1 MFIKKITEKIENVPK
16 LISRLGLLVI
26 VLIAGLTFWSAN
38 EYIKSV
44 RWRTHSHQVIGQ
56 IRVLNLAF
64 HEALAHQRGYF
75 ISPDRNAE
83 KLYYQAKDAVR
94 SGIYQLG
101 LLISDNPDQM
111 SRLDKA
117 STNILSR
124 LSSTDSAMESLQRN
138 DKNIAFL
145 NITEDI
151 RQSHNNETSY
161 FLSQLEQEEL
171 RLLAA
176 REDSARNGFIRI
188 SILVLGGLITAFLLF
203 FSSTFLWQREM
214 GLRFKAEHDLQETNR
229 KIKKASDLKTSFL
242 TNMSHEI
249 RTPLNGI
256 TGMVKL
262 LEHTTLSPQQLDY
275 VETIKTSSSALLSLI
290 NDILDLSKIESGKFQ
305 LEEINFEMASLMKS
319 TLSIVDFAAKS
330 KKLNLKVDIDPELP
344 DFFMGDPLRLRQVL
358 LNLLNNAIKFS
369 DQGDV
374 TLRVTYKTLP
384 DQTVRVYFEV
394 RDQGIGFDNETKAR
408 LFQNFSQGDDS
419 TSRKYGGSGLGL
431 SISKQ
436 IVDMMKGHIDAE
448 SVKGMGS
455 KFFFEVPLKIA
466 SYDTKAETVVSIRD
480 LNNHLHG
487 YVLIAEDNRINQ
499 KVMTEMVGLLGCRC
513 YVVANGQEVL
523 NALSN
528 DTFDV
533 ILMDGQMPVMD
544 GYEATRL
551 IREGKAGERNKLIPI
566 LATSANAIKG
576 DIERSLEAGMNDYIS
591 KPIAYNDLSVK
602 LEKWLRQGTAVI
614 DESHIDK
621 LRRQE
626 NLSGKILVPELVSI
640 FLQDT
645 PQGLRQMQHDLSQN
659 NFKSV
664 RSVAHNLKTS
674 AAILGAIRFKEIAE
688 RIERAPDDITDE
700 QMANLISSLEREMGF
715 AIESLKSLQ
724 TGPITNHEPESNA

>member
-1 MFIKKITEKIENVPK
+1 
-16 LISRLGLLVI
+16 
-26 VLIAGLTFWSAN
+26 
-38 EYIKSV
+38 
-44 RWRTHSHQVIGQ
+44 
-56 IRVLNLAF
+56 
-64 HEALAHQRGYF
+64 
-75 ISPDRNAE
+75 
-83 KLYYQAKDAVR
+83 
-94 SGIYQLG
+94 
-101 LLISDNPDQM
+101 
-111 SRLDKA
+111 
-117 STNILSR
+117 
-124 LSSTDSAMESLQRN
+124 
-138 DKNIAFL
+138 
-145 NITEDI
+145 
-151 RQSHNNETSY
+151 
-161 FLSQLEQEEL
+161 
-171 RLLAA
+171 
-176 REDSARNGFIRI
+176 
-188 SILVLGGLITAFLLF
+188 
-203 FSSTFLWQREM
+203 
-214 GLRFKAEHDLQETNR
+214 
-229 KIKKASDLKTSFL
+229 
-242 TNMSHEI
+242 
-249 RTPLNGI
+249 
-256 TGMVKL
+256 
-262 LEHTTLSPQQLDY
+262 
-275 VETIKTSSSALLSLI
+275 
-290 NDILDLSKIESGKFQ
+290 
-305 LEEINFEMASLMKS
+305 
-319 TLSIVDFAAKS
+319 
-330 KKLNLKVDIDPELP
+330 
-344 DFFMGDPLRLRQVL
+344 
-358 LNLLNNAIKFS
+358 
-369 DQGDV
+369 
-374 TLRVTYKTLP
+374 
-384 DQTVRVYFEV
+384 
-394 RDQGIGFDNETKAR
+394 
-408 LFQNFSQGDDS
+408 
-419 TSRKYGGSGLGL
+419 
-431 SISKQ
+431 
-436 IVDMMKGHIDAE
+436 
-448 SVKGMGS
+448 
-455 KFFFEVPLKIA
+455 
-466 SYDTKAETVVSIRD
+466 
-480 LNNHLHG
+480 
-487 YVLIAEDNRINQ
+487 
-499 KVMTEMVGLLGCRC
+499 MTEMVGLLGCRC